1 MALGLCRPSPRLVDL
16 MFHEVRGLSQNGSA
30 SYLRHTLD
38 TILGRK
44 GLLGA
49 RLVDSIFPEVR
60 WLSQNGSASYLRH
73 TFDTVLGRMGL
84 FGYRAEPAMNE
95 GATYWTTASCSADW
109 S

>member
-1 MALGLCRPSPRLVDL
+1 MDL

-44 GLLGA
+44 GLLGT
-49 RLVDSIFPEVR
+49 RLVDPIFPEVR
-60 WLSQNGSASYLRH
+60 GLSQNGSASYLRH

-84 FGYRAEPAMNE
+84 LFGLQGRAGYERGRHILEHSKLRRRLEVM
-95 GATYWTTASCSADW
+95 
-109 S
+109 